1 MAQLPQHTQTPRRV
15 VVMKNQRG
23 QAMTE
28 AVLILVLMLAIAGSV
43 SAAFRQNE
51 LLAKLVRSPW
61 DKISGMIQNG
71 HWSSPSSSNQ
81 IHPSHHFRHISIQG
95 EVPR

>member
-1 MAQLPQHTQTPRRV
+1 
-15 VVMKNQRG
+15 MKYQKG
-23 QAMTE
+23 QATTE
-28 AVLILVLMLAIAGSV
+28 AILILVLMLAIAGSV
-43 SAAFRQNE
+43 SAVFRQNE
-51 LLAKLVRSPW
+51 LLAQLVRAPW

-71 HWSSPSSSNQ
+71 NWSSPASSSQ